1 MPWRTRNNITRT
13 LAVSGVATIIGVGAL
28 SGVASANEY
37 QITARCG
44 APFAVSVPKA
54 EDGTRLVVTLN
65 GERVHSS
72 TAFAFG
78 DPLYWQLDNPDPTRS
93 HTLTVLIDS
102 VWNEDYRETRVVPA
116 CVVATTTTTTPPTT
130 TVPATT
136 TTTVPPLVSVPPPP
150 VPSSTTVPPVTST
163 TVVQPPRTPIVPRTP
178 PTTTATTVPP
188 SVPPVFT
195 LPETGPSD
203 DTDNMVNIGGI
214 ALIIGLL
221 LIMVAKF
228 RPYK

>member
-1 MPWRTRNNITRT
+1 MPFKVRNNITRT
-13 LAVSGVATIIGVGAL
+13 LAVSGVATIVGVGAL
-28 SGVASANEY
+28 SGVASANAY

-44 APFAVSVPKA
+44 APFAVSIPKA
-54 EDGTRLVVTLN
+54 EDGTRLIVTLN

-78 DPLYWQLDNPDPTRS
+78 DPLRWQLENPDPTRS
-93 HTLTVLIDS
+93 HTLEVLIDS
-102 VWNEDYRETRVVPA
+102 VWNDDHRETRVVPA
-116 CVVATTTTTTPPTT
+116 CVVATTTTTTTPPTT
-130 TVPATT
+130 TAPATT
-136 TTTVPPLVSVPPPP
+136 TTTVPPVVSVPPPP

-163 TVVQPPRTPIVPRTP
+163 TVVQPPRTPT
-178 PTTTATTVPP
+178 TTTATT
-188 SVPPVFT
+188 VPPVFT

-214 ALIIGLL
+214 ALIVGLL
-221 LIMVAKF
+221 LIVAAKF